1 MKTGCRGGIGKNC
14 QKENEEFVK
23 SITCVRELLR
33 QNEQKKLECL
43 KKIANNA
50 KNAIAYLWDIEY
62 NLFKL
67 YKICGDSFGIFRL
80 YL

>member
-1 MKTGCRGGIGKNC
+1 M
-14 QKENEEFVK
+14 K
-23 SITCVRELLR
+23 SITRVRELLR

-67 YKICGDSFGIFRL
+67 YKIQGDNFGISRL

>member
-1 MKTGCRGGIGKNC
+1 MEYRTDIGKNC
-14 QKENEEFVK
+14 QKENNKLVK
-23 SITCVRELLR
+23 TITLIEKLLR

-50 KNAIAYLWDIEY
+50 KYAIAYLRDIEY

-67 YKICGDSFGIFRL
+67 YKIRGDSFGIFRL

>member
-1 MKTGCRGGIGKNC
+1 M
-14 QKENEEFVK
+14 K
-23 SITCVRELLR
+23 SITRVRKLLR

-67 YKICGDSFGIFRL
+67 YKIQGENFGISRL

>member
-1 MKTGCRGGIGKNC
+1 MKNVTAVWK
-14 QKENEEFVK
+14 
-23 SITCVRELLR
+23 LLR

-43 KKIANNA
+43 KKIAKNA
-50 KNAIAYLWDIEY
+50 KNAIAYLSDIEY

-67 YKICGDSFGIFRL
+67 YKIQGDNFGISRL

>member
-1 MKTGCRGGIGKNC
+1 MKNVT
-14 QKENEEFVK
+14 
-23 SITCVRELLR
+23 SVRELLR
-33 QNEQKKLECL
+33 QNKQKKLECL

-67 YKICGDSFGIFRL
+67 YKIQGDNFGISRL

>member
-1 MKTGCRGGIGKNC
+1 MEYRTDIGKNC
-14 QKENEEFVK
+14 QKENNKLVK
-23 SITCVRELLR
+23 TITLIEKLLR

-67 YKICGDSFGIFRL
+67 YKIQGG
-80 YL
+80 

>member
-1 MKTGCRGGIGKNC
+1 MGYRADIGKIC
-14 QKENEEFVK
+14 QKENKEFVK
-23 SITCVRELLR
+23 IITPIRKLLR

-50 KNAIAYLWDIEY
+50 KYAIAYLWDIEY

-67 YKICGDSFGIFRL
+67 YKIWGVSFGIFRL

>member
-1 MKTGCRGGIGKNC
+1 M
-14 QKENEEFVK
+14 K
-23 SITCVRELLR
+23 SITPVRELLR

-67 YKICGDSFGIFRL
+67 YKIQGDNFGISRL

>member
-1 MKTGCRGGIGKNC
+1 MEIRYRGGIGKNC

-23 SITCVRELLR
+23 NVTSVRELLR
-33 QNEQKKLECL
+33 QNKQKKLECL

-67 YKICGDSFGIFRL
+67 YKIQGDNFGISRL

>member
-1 MKTGCRGGIGKNC
+1 MEKADRKSIGKIC
-14 QKENEEFVK
+14 QKEDKEFVK
-23 SITCVRELLR
+23 KVTPVEKLLR

-67 YKICGDSFGIFRL
+67 YKIQGGSLGIFRL